1 MIRKAFTIIAISLL
15 LCITSP
21 MVFAQNA
28 GTSGGAIDGLVTD
41 RTNQAVP
48 GATVSLFPEGASPL
62 APTSTEQ
69 TDARGYFAFT
79 NLPPGN
85 YSVAASRDFYVS
97 TTTTNLGGGNQSLS
111 LTLPLS
117 Q

>member
-1 MIRKAFTIIAISLL
+1 MIRKALTIIAISLL
-15 LCITSP
+15 IGITCP
-21 MVFAQNA
+21 MAFAQSA
-28 GTSGGAIDGLVTD
+28 GTSGGAINGFVTD
-41 RTNQAVP
+41 RNNQAVP
-48 GATVSLFPEGASPL
+48 RATVSLFPEGTSPL
-62 APTSTEQ
+62 TPTSTAQ
-69 TDARGYFAFT
+69 TDTRGYFAFT